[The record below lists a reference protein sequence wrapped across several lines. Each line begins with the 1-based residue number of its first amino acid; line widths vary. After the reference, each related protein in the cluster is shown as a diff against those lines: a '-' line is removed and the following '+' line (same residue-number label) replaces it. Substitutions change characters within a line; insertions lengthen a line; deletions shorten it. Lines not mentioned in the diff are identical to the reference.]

1 MKKLFLSL
9 ILLIGGSCLFA
20 MPINWYLSG
29 SYSFGTYTMKTEG
42 DRVDML
48 SNGGL
53 VSLKVIPDGK
63 IIGGFVDIGYYSPFA
78 YVETND
84 GSKYKIDTE
93 DFDMKMIFFAAG
105 GFEYLEKIND
115 TLTIS
120 LGFGVDVHVMGFLY
134 NIVGETIESLGLVLA
149 PELMFKL
156 NDNLYIDIG
165 SRVSFDFLPLMYE
178 ITNGYNSSS
187 YTGKYSLL
195 SSKANIGLTW
205 NINSK

>member
-20 MPINWYLSG
+20 TPINWYLSG
-29 SYSFGTYTMKTEG
+29 RYSFGTYTMKTEA

-48 SNGGL
+48 SNGWL
-53 VSLKVIPDGK
+53 VSL
-63 IIGGFVDIGYYSPFA
+63 
-78 YVETND
+78 
-84 GSKYKIDTE
+84 
-93 DFDMKMIFFAAG
+93 
-105 GFEYLEKIND
+105 
-115 TLTIS
+115 
-120 LGFGVDVHVMGFLY
+120 
-134 NIVGETIESLGLVLA
+134 
-149 PELMFKL
+149 
-156 NDNLYIDIG
+156 
-165 SRVSFDFLPLMYE
+165 YE